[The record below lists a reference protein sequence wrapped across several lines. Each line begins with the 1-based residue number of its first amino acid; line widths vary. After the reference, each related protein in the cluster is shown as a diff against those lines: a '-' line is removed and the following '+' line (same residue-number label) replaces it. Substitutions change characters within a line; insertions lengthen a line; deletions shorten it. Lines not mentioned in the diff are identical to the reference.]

1 MDPMADP
8 MADPAQAGGTA
19 LATQPNPPP
28 LDLSWL
34 APPKPKLAI
43 GFDDDDYTPAPKF
56 VAKDVKFVADQLQ
69 ADHSVRIVQSKE
81 YAHFL
86 GCGNPGFFKEDV
98 DLIKDDIMET
108 MPLLGAR
115 EDFEFRC
122 GFLSMHEPTVRLWG
136 RDALEHDEA
145 MVVEDLVIYDFGC
158 EERQYSRT
166 YGADLSYA
174 EAAHAQIFGMLV
186 GLDVLDPEDTECGL
200 AMQLID
206 PLTFFPVWG
215 GPAGLVEAYRV
226 FEDTNAVIVGTYGG
240 RPGSKEYERIKKA
253 VEKGARKTK
262 NGRKNL
268 VDRAELR
275 TITEA
280 WNADRMTVIIDEDEI
295 LCERTHGYRELP
307 FTVRVGAFDQP
318 MGVTIGGDAEY
329 GDPQTETTF
338 WGDVTVS
345 NRSMDLARQ
354 LRPYAWRQ
362 MHAHRIAEAVA
373 GRRLSIFK
381 WAIDPHK
388 VLEYDPSM
396 EWKMADEVDLLPGE
410 TTKIPLPSK
419 LNLVTP
425 VMDVNVMA
433 GLAAD
438 LQSNT
443 GSGFL
448 TQMRMGTIPP
458 QTSGSA
464 LSKMAN
470 LGGASEAN
478 LIRMVAGF
486 KRDRAEFRLRL
497 RRDFGDAIGNP
508 LGTIRFP
515 SQQPSGYGPLYEV
528 TPEILQRAGCKLELE
543 LFHWEPDVALAQY
556 LTTVRSPSP
565 LTGKPLISDET
576 ARRKLRATP
585 DVEREMER
593 IDDEALASLPPVQQR
608 RHIARLEKELDR
620 ALSEGDDVDAEAIMV
635 AIEELEFLHETAI
648 AQGAAAPAAAGPPGA
663 GGGMP
668 PPGGAPPDQGVPM
681 APVKPGNAGSPVL
694 PGTSLPEQGIDVGTG
709 GGRPPKP
716 IAPVTPV
723 GGA

>member
-1 MDPMADP
+1 MA
-8 MADPAQAGGTA
+8 
-19 LATQPNPPP
+19 
-28 LDLSWL
+28 
-34 APPKPKLAI
+34 I
-43 GFDDDDYTPAPKF
+43 
-56 VAKDVKFVADQLQ
+56 
-69 ADHSVRIVQSKE
+69 
-81 YAHFL
+81 
-86 GCGNPGFFKEDV
+86 
-98 DLIKDDIMET
+98 
-108 MPLLGAR
+108 
-115 EDFEFRC
+115 
-122 GFLSMHEPTVRLWG
+122 
-136 RDALEHDEA
+136 
-145 MVVEDLVIYDFGC
+145 EDLVSYDFAC
-158 EERQYSRT
+158 EERQYATT

-186 GLDVLDPEDTECGL
+186 GLDVLDPLDKECGL
-200 AMQLID
+200 AMQLVD

-215 GPAGLVEAYRV
+215 GPAGLLEAYRV
-226 FEDTNAVIVGTYGG
+226 FEDTNAVIIGTYGG
-240 RPGSKEYERIKKA
+240 KPGTKEYERIRKK
-253 VEKGARKTK
+253 VEKGATSRKK
-262 NGRKNL
+262 NGRSYSI
-268 VDRAELR
+268 DRTELR

-280 WNADRMTVIIDEDEI
+280 WNADRLMVIIDEDEV
-295 LCERTHGYRELP
+295 LLERTHGYHEVP

-318 MGVTIGGDAEY
+318 MGVSIGGETEY
-329 GDPQTETTF
+329 ADEPRLEKTE
-338 WGDVTVS
+338 WGEVTVS
-345 NRSMDLARQ
+345 NRSVDLARQ

-362 MHAHRIAEAVA
+362 MWAHRIAEAVA

-396 EWKMADEVDLLPGE
+396 EWKMGDEVDLLPGE
-410 TTKIPLPSK
+410 TTKIPLPAK

-425 VMDVNVMA
+425 VIDVNVMA

-438 LQSNT
+438 LQSNA

-486 KRDRAEFRLRL
+486 KRDRAEKRLRL
-497 RRDFGDAIGNP
+497 RRDHGDAIGNP

-515 SQQPSGYGPLYEV
+515 AQNQPSYGPLYEV
-528 TPEILQRAGCKLELE
+528 TPAMLERAGCKLELE

-556 LTTVRSPSP
+556 LTTVRTPSP

-585 DVEREMER
+585 DVEREQER

-608 RHIARLEKELDR
+608 RHIARLERELGR
-620 ALSEGDDVDAEAIMV
+620 AMDEGDDEDAEAIMM

-648 AQGAAAPAAAGPPGA
+648 ATGTASPSGAEGAGGSPGGGPPPAGGVPPPAAAAPAGPA
-663 GGGMP
+663 
-668 PPGGAPPDQGVPM
+668 
-681 APVKPGNAGSPVL
+681 L
-694 PGTSLPEQGIDVGTG
+694 PGTSLPESGIPTGTG
-709 GGRPPKP
+709 GGRNPKP
-716 IAPVTPV
+716 ITPVTPV
-723 GGA
+723 GGP